1 MWNFRSPGV
10 PFFYLVKDVFFCQK
24 KEKTAYL
31 GFQNFAQFCFFKK
44 KTEKKFGSA
53 GPWPL
58 AVEVVDKQLKEID
71 GEGEDVNARDRALHR
86 EATVEYVG

>member
-1 MWNFRSPGV
+1 V

-53 GPWPL
+53 GP
-58 AVEVVDKQLKEID
+58 
-71 GEGEDVNARDRALHR
+71 
-86 EATVEYVG
+86 